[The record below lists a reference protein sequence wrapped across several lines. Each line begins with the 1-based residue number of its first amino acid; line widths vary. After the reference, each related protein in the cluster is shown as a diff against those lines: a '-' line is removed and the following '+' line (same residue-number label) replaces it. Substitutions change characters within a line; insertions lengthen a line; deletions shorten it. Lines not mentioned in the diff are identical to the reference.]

1 MDLNFNRLK
10 LNIEN
15 LTMEFQTIATGTIG
29 SWGGEDLLE
38 EVAREVF

>member
-10 LNIEN
+10 LKMEN
-15 LTMEFQTIATGTIG
+15 LTVEFQTIATGTMG
-29 SWGGEDLLE
+29 SVCVGGVLE